1 MQVKITTTGGP
12 RAQARLIRLRQAM
25 SPANY
30 DPVVDRA
37 AWVTHARLVKETPKR
52 WFGQVRRGWIVA
64 KPGLGS
70 RLVIN
75 RNKIMLFL
83 EEGTRDHGPKE
94 IYGPLR
100 PGQPRRKKAMFIP
113 LTRRA
118 ANATQGIFGVGSTE
132 QVTRHTQGAATI
144 SKVRAIFQRTQ
155 SVRKGRT
162 KVSSRALIFGQ
173 DYVLAARVRG
183 IRAMHI
189 VQQERPRARALLKR
203 LMKAHINRAI
213 RGGPANA

>member
-1 MQVKITTTGGP
+1 M
-12 RAQARLIRLRQAM
+12 A
-25 SPANY
+25 PAAY
-30 DPVVDRA
+30 DPVVDQA
-37 AWVTHARLVKETPKR
+37 AWMTHARLTKSTPKR

-64 KPGLGS
+64 RPALGS
-70 RLVIN
+70 RLIIN
-75 RNKIMLFL
+75 KNKIMLFL
-83 EEGTRDHGPKE
+83 EEGTRDHGPRE

-100 PGQPRRKKAMFIP
+100 PGQPRKKKAMFIP

-118 ANATQGIFGVGSTE
+118 ANATQGIYGVGSTTI
-132 QVTRHTQGAATI
+132 VRRHTEGAATI

-162 KVSSRALIFGQ
+162 RTSSRALIFGQ

-189 VQQERPRARALLKR
+189 VQQERPKARELLKR
-203 LMKAHINRAI
+203 LMKAHMHKAI
-213 RGGPANA
+213 RGGANG

>member
-1 MQVKITTTGGP
+1 MQVKVTTKGGAKTAAKL
-12 RAQARLIRLRQAM
+12 RRLRFAM
-25 SPANY
+25 APNAIDN
-30 DPVVDRA
+30 VVDEA
-37 AWVTHARLVKETPKR
+37 AWRTQARLVKSTPKR

-64 KPGLGS
+64 KPRIGA

-75 RNKIMLFL
+75 QNKIMLFL
-83 EEGTRDHGPKE
+83 EEGTKDHGPKE

-118 ANATQGIFGVGSTE
+118 ANATQGVFGVGTVE
-132 QVTRHTQGAATI
+132 QVTRHTAGAATI

-155 SVRKGRT
+155 SSRKGKTR
-162 KVSSRALIFGQ
+162 VGSRALIFGQ

-189 VQQERPRARALLKR
+189 VLNERPRARALLKL
-203 LMKAHINRAI
+203 LMKAHIRRAI
-213 RGGPANA
+213 QGTANG